1 MAVRTDGEMSKV
13 AQLPEE
19 EFQQWLWEQIQKR
32 EFMYGYQLKREEIQQ
47 LIYEI
52 LFLEQEMQVEE
63 IEKFFIPFG
72 QAGYLSIRRK
82 FELILFVLEK
92 EIHGGAM
99 FFLEEMGCQ
108 EMMTAEWI
116 EKLYLEWSLEERL
129 ILSQEERKEF
139 FVQTL
144 ADQFCFGIVEVLGRI
159 ARDGILLGEL
169 CPPLFE
175 DEPIDRRAA
184 VCSKGTV
191 IRLPFLGIEEQEE
204 LIRIVKSIIAQE
216 NKGELT
222 VINPIWECVREDG
235 TCITAVRPPA
245 GKDWGI
251 RILYG
256 AARKERQE
264 WQIQI

>member
-1 MAVRTDGEMSKV
+1 MAVRIYERMSKV
-13 AQLPEE
+13 AQLSEE
-19 EFQQWLWEQIQKR
+19 EFQKWLWEQLQKR
-32 EFMYGYQLKREEIQQ
+32 EFMYGYRFQREKIQQ

-52 LFLEQEMQVEE
+52 LFLEQEMNVEE
-63 IEKFFIPFG
+63 IERFFIPFG

-92 EIHGGAM
+92 EMQGGAM
-99 FFLEEMGCQ
+99 FFLEEMGYQ

-116 EKLYLEWSLEERL
+116 EKLYLEWSLEDRL
-129 ILSQEERKEF
+129 LLSQEERKEF

-144 ADQFCFGIVEVLGRI
+144 ADQFCFGIVEVLQRV

-175 DEPIDRRAA
+175 NEPIDTRAA
-184 VCSKGTV
+184 VCSKGTI
-191 IRLPFLGIEEQEE
+191 IRIPFLGIEEQEE
-204 LIRIVKSIIAQE
+204 MIRIVKGIIAKE

-222 VINPIWECVREDG
+222 AIEPVWECVKEDG

-245 GKDWGI
+245 RKDWGI

-256 AARKERQE
+256 AARKEKQE
-264 WQIQI
+264 WQIS

>member
-1 MAVRTDGEMSKV
+1 MSKV
-13 AQLPEE
+13 AKLSEE
-19 EFQQWLWEQIQKR
+19 EFQKWLWEQLEKR
-32 EFMYGYQLKREEIQQ
+32 KYMYGYRLQQKELQQ

-63 IEKFFIPFG
+63 IERFFIPFH

-92 EIHGGAM
+92 EMKGSAM
-99 FFLEEMGCQ
+99 CFLEALDYQ
-108 EMMTAEWI
+108 DMMTAEWI
-116 EKLYLEWSLEERL
+116 EELYLQWSLEERL
-129 ILSQEERKEF
+129 ILSQEEKKEF

-144 ADQFCFGIVEVLGRI
+144 ADQFGFGIVEVLARV

-175 DEPIDRRAA
+175 GEPIDTRAA
-184 VCSKGTV
+184 VCSNGAI

-204 LIRIVKSIIAQE
+204 LIRIVKGIVAKE

-222 VINPIWECVREDG
+222 MIDPIWECVKEDG

-245 GKDWGI
+245 KKDWGI

-256 AARKERQE
+256 AGRKERRE
-264 WQIQI
+264 WQIL

>member
-1 MAVRTDGEMSKV
+1 MSKV
-13 AQLPEE
+13 AKLSEE
-19 EFQQWLWEQIQKR
+19 EFQKWLWEQLEKR
-32 EFMYGYQLKREEIQQ
+32 EYMYGYRFQKEEIQRV
-47 LIYEI
+47 IYEI

-63 IEKFFIPFG
+63 IERFFIPFN

-92 EIHGGAM
+92 EMQGGAM
-99 FFLEEMGCQ
+99 FFLEELVHQ
-108 EMMTAEWI
+108 NMMTAEWV
-116 EKLYLEWSLEERL
+116 EELYLEWSLEERL
-129 ILSQEERKEF
+129 ILSQEEKKEF

-144 ADQFCFGIVEVLGRI
+144 ADQFGFGIVEVLARV
-159 ARDGILLGEL
+159 ARDGILVGEL

-175 DEPIDRRAA
+175 GEPIDRRIA
-184 VCSKGTV
+184 VCSKGMV

-204 LIRIVKSIIAQE
+204 LIRIVKGIVAKE

-222 VINPIWECVREDG
+222 VIEPIWECVKDDG

-245 GKDWGI
+245 RKDWGI

-256 AARKERQE
+256 AARKEKQE
-264 WQIQI
+264 WQLS

>member
-1 MAVRTDGEMSKV
+1 MSKV

-19 EFQQWLWEQIQKR
+19 EFQKWLWEQLEKR
-32 EFMYGYQLKREEIQQ
+32 EFMYGYRFQYEEVQQ

-63 IEKFFIPFG
+63 IEQFFIPFG
-72 QAGYLSIRRK
+72 QSGYLSIRRK

-92 EIHGGAM
+92 EIQGGAM
-99 FFLEEMGCQ
+99 FFLEEMGYQ
-108 EMMTAEWI
+108 EMMTEEWI
-116 EKLYLEWSLEERL
+116 EALYLEWSLEDRL
-129 ILSQEERKEF
+129 ILSPEERKEF

-144 ADQFCFGIVEVLGRI
+144 ADQFCFGVVEVLARV

-169 CPPLFE
+169 CPPLFK

-184 VCSKGTV
+184 VCSNGMI
-191 IRLPFLGIEEQEE
+191 IRIPFLGVEEQEE
-204 LIRIVKSIIAQE
+204 LIRIVKGIIAKE

-222 VINPIWECVREDG
+222 AINPIWECVKEDG

-245 GKDWGI
+245 SKNWGI

-256 AARKERQE
+256 AARKEKQE
-264 WQIQI
+264 WQIQIS

>member
-1 MAVRTDGEMSKV
+1 MSRI
-13 AQLPEE
+13 AELSEE
-19 EFQQWLWEQIQKR
+19 EFQKWLWEQLEKR
-32 EFMYGYQLKREEIQQ
+32 EYMYGYRFQKEELQQ
-47 LIYEI
+47 LIYKI
-52 LFLEQEMQVEE
+52 LFLEQKMQVEE
-63 IEKFFIPFG
+63 IERFFIPFN

-92 EIHGGAM
+92 EMQGGAM
-99 FFLEEMGCQ
+99 FFLEELGYQ
-108 EMMTAEWI
+108 NMMTQEWI
-116 EKLYLEWSLEERL
+116 EQLYLEWSLEERL

-144 ADQFCFGIVEVLGRI
+144 ADQFCFGIVEVLERV

-175 DEPIDRRAA
+175 GEPIEKRAA
-184 VCSKGTV
+184 VCSKGMV
-191 IRLPFLGIEEQEE
+191 IRIPFLGIEEQEE
-204 LIRIVKSIIAQE
+204 LIRIVKGIVARE

-222 VINPIWECVREDG
+222 IVEPIWECVKEDG

-245 GKDWGI
+245 RKNWGI

-256 AARKERQE
+256 ASRKDKQE
-264 WQIQI
+264 WQIS

>member
-1 MAVRTDGEMSKV
+1 MSKV
-13 AQLPEE
+13 AKLSEE
-19 EFQQWLWEQIQKR
+19 EFQKWLWEQLEKR
-32 EFMYGYQLKREEIQQ
+32 KYMYGYNYRLQQKELQQ

-52 LFLEQEMQVEE
+52 LFLEQGMQVEE
-63 IEKFFIPFG
+63 IERFFIPFH

-92 EIHGGAM
+92 EMQGGAM
-99 FFLEEMGCQ
+99 FFLEELEYQ
-108 EMMTAEWI
+108 HMMTAEWI

-129 ILSQEERKEF
+129 VLSQEERKEF

-144 ADQFCFGIVEVLGRI
+144 ADQFGFGIVEVLARV

-175 DEPIDRRAA
+175 GEPIDTRAA
-184 VCSKGTV
+184 VCSNGTI
-191 IRLPFLGIEEQEE
+191 IRIPFLGIEEQEE
-204 LIRIVKSIIAQE
+204 LIRIVKGIVAKE
-216 NKGELT
+216 NRGELT
-222 VINPIWECVREDG
+222 FIEPIWEYVKEDG

-245 GKDWGI
+245 KKDWGI

-264 WQIQI
+264 WQIS

>member
-1 MAVRTDGEMSKV
+1 MSKV
-13 AQLPEE
+13 AKLSEE
-19 EFQQWLWEQIQKR
+19 EFQNWLWEQLEKRKYMYNHRLQQK
-32 EFMYGYQLKREEIQQ
+32 ELQQ

-63 IEKFFIPFG
+63 IERFFIPFN

-92 EIHGGAM
+92 EMHGSAM
-99 FFLEEMGCQ
+99 RFLEALQYHDMI
-108 EMMTAEWI
+108 TVKWI
-116 EKLYLEWSLEERL
+116 EELYLEWSLDERL
-129 ILSQEERKEF
+129 ILSQEEKKEF

-144 ADQFCFGIVEVLGRI
+144 ADQFGFGIVEVLARV

-175 DEPIDRRAA
+175 GEPIDTRAA
-184 VCSKGTV
+184 VCSNGTI
-191 IRLPFLGIEEQEE
+191 IRIPFLGIEEQEE
-204 LIRIVKSIIAQE
+204 LIRIIKGIVARE

-222 VINPIWECVREDG
+222 MIDPIWECVKEDG

-245 GKDWGI
+245 KKDWGI

-256 AARKERQE
+256 AGRKERQE
-264 WQIQI
+264 WQIS